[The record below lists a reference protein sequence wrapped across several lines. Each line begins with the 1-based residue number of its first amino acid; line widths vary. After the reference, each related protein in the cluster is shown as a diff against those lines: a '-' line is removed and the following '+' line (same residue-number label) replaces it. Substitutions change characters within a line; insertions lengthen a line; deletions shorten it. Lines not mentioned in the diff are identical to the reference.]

1 MTTTVANKPPLIWR
15 LFNKLNNPF
24 MKWLLRSPL
33 HGIVSRSFML
43 ITFTGRKSGR
53 AYTTPVQY
61 AQDGSTLY
69 VVTSQGYTWWKNLRG
84 GANVTLHVRGKALRG
99 RAVTETD
106 PQAVGALLGSI
117 YPGLSE
123 DQRARFAPGKV
134 AITMTLE
141 TAEVH
146 EHRTGYR

>member
-53 AYTTPVQY
+53 VYTTPVQY
-61 AQDGSTLY
+61 AQDGNRLY
-69 VVTSQGYTWWKNLRG
+69 VVTSEGYTWWKNLRG
-84 GANVTLHVRGKALRG
+84 GAAVQVCLRG
-99 RAVTETD
+99 RSLHGQASATTD
-106 PQAVGALLGSI
+106 AQVIGALLSTI
-117 YPGLSE
+117 YPGLSAE
-123 DQRARFAPGKV
+123 QRARFAPGKV
-134 AITMTLE
+134 AIAITIQP
-141 TAEVH
+141 
-146 EHRTGYR
+146 G